1 MLRDPLA
8 VMNLR
13 TSLFAALALLAAAP
27 LPLGARVDLLL
38 LPPPDTAA
46 PVARPEFVLHLNNPT
61 EFDDTMRFEREIIGE
76 FADTDRQGE
85 VRLVLADESQR
96 RVEVPRMSRRTVV
109 LRPASDLTGR
119 GEFISFR
126 LRAPT
131 TNAVMFRPAPPPG
144 ANESAA
150 AAAPVAASGGVE
162 VKRRGLM
169 RRHLDLTT
177 DIEQMRRHISGYD
190 PIYFAVGWRERF
202 NARFQFSFKYRPVD
216 PGPDNWAADPLRTL
230 LGKVHFAY
238 TQTSLWDLESFSKP
252 FYDSSYKPT
261 LFALHR
267 LPVRSRS
274 PWTFSL
280 QAGAQHESNGKG
292 GGTAPVPARPGLIS
306 TANLARHPS
315 DTRSLNTLYLLP
327 RARWEERGET
337 FFEAALRA
345 SAYFQA
351 DENPDIARYR
361 GYAELTLRGGY
372 VRGLQ
377 LSAQVRGKVDG
388 HGSVELNLTWPTSE
402 SPLLRAFPLVDTLGG
417 YAQIQYFNGYGE
429 SLLDYDVRRKDQLR
443 FGLMIVR

>member
-1 MLRDPLA
+1 
-8 VMNLR
+8 MNLQ
-13 TSLFAALALLAAAP
+13 SLFLAALALLATYPTP
-27 LPLGARVDLLL
+27 LAARVDLLL
-38 LPPPDTAA
+38 VPPPDEVA
-46 PVARPEFVLHLNNPT
+46 PTPRPEFILHLNNPT
-61 EFDDTMRFEREIIGE
+61 EFDEAMRFERDIVAEY
-76 FADTDRQGE
+76 ADADGHRE
-85 VRLVLADESQR
+85 VRLRLVDESQR
-96 RVEVPRMSRRTVV
+96 EVPVPRLSRRSVR
-109 LRPASDLTGR
+109 LRPEGEITGR
-119 GEFISFR
+119 GEYISFR
-126 LRAPT
+126 LRAPA
-131 TNAVMFRPAPPPG
+131 TNAIMFRPAPPAG
-144 ANESAA
+144 RT
-150 AAAPVAASGGVE
+150 APVAATTEPGVT
-162 VKRRGLM
+162 RRGLG
-169 RRHLDLTT
+169 RRHLDLMT
-177 DIEQMRRHISGYD
+177 DLEHMRRHISGYD

-216 PGPDNWAADPLRTL
+216 PGPDNWESDFWRTL
-230 LGKVHFAY
+230 MGKAHFAY
-238 TQTSLWDLESFSKP
+238 TQTSIWDLESFSKP

-267 LPVRSRS
+267 FPVRSDS

-292 GGTAPVPARPGLIS
+292 GGTAPVPSRPGLIS
-306 TANLARHPS
+306 PANAGRHPS

-327 RARWEERGET
+327 RARWEANGET

-345 SAYFQA
+345 SAYFQE

-377 LSAQVRGKVDG
+377 LSAHVRGKVDG
-388 HGSVELNLTWPTSE
+388 HGSLELNLTWPTSE